1 MREEIITFINEELG
15 MRDEEVYLGTD
26 EHGFYKKTRL
36 GCARY
41 VGLYM
46 QTAILE
52 YRHGSLAEALRV
64 LVSRPNSNALSMR
77 SLRPT
82 TCNSTNCR

>member
-1 MREEIITFINEELG
+1 
-15 MRDEEVYLGTD
+15 MRDEELYLGTD

-46 QTAILE
+46 QRAILK
-52 YRHGSLAEALRV
+52 YRHGSFAQPLGAWA
-64 LVSRPNSNALSMR
+64 SRP
-77 SLRPT
+77 RPDSCGPRT
-82 TCNSTNCR
+82 KQIKP

>member
-1 MREEIITFINEELG
+1 
-15 MRDEEVYLGTD
+15 MRDEELYLGTD

-46 QTAILE
+46 QRAILK
-52 YRHGSLAEALRV
+52 YRHGSFAIV
-64 LVSRPNSNALSMR
+64 QIKP
-77 SLRPT
+77 
-82 TCNSTNCR
+82 